1 MKKSNTKKIAFYG
14 VFSALILVL
23 FYFETLISFALTL
36 TPPAILSLPVVMT
49 FCLLDD
55 WKTGL
60 VGGIIFGVSS
70 FIIALS
76 IANPLFILPWI
87 SILPRFFVGISAYLV
102 CALFKKI
109 SQKRQNKFLK
119 EVLPYSLG
127 AFVGIILNTILVII
141 CLSLFA
147 SSYGG
152 FVYWVQLC
160 VTINFPIELIV
171 AVILT
176 PILSKV
182 VGKIKGR
189 IFL

>member
-1 MKKSNTKKIAFYG
+1 MEKSKTKLIAFYG

-36 TPPAILSLPVVMT
+36 TPPAVLSLPVVFT

-70 FIIALS
+70 FVIALS
-76 IANPLFILPWI
+76 IGNPLFILPWI
-87 SILPRFFVGISAYLV
+87 SILPRLFVGIGAYGGYKLIKT
-102 CALFKKI
+102 LTKN
-109 SQKRQNKFLK
+109 RQNSFVKDL
-119 EVLPYSLG
+119 LPYSVG
-127 AFVGIILNTILVII
+127 AFIGIILNTVLVIL
-141 CLSLFA
+141 CLTLFA

-152 FVYWVQLC
+152 FAYWVKAC
-160 VTINFPIELIV
+160 ITINFPIELVV

-176 PILSKV
+176 PILSRV
-182 VGKIKGR
+182 AGKIKGK
-189 IFL
+189 IL